1 VSQFVDALKWFRE
14 GRDMGP
20 IRAEGDPVDAHG
32 GDHVLDVVLPERVD
46 PNMAPEG
53 LDGVFREPAVHLA
66 ADEPEVVVVSV
77 EGR

>member
-1 VSQFVDALKWFRE
+1 
-14 GRDMGP
+14 MGP

-53 LDGVFREPAVHLA
+53 LDGVFGDQPFILRPMN
-66 ADEPEVVVVSV
+66 
-77 EGR
+77 RR